1 MASFKPKSIVSSAMM
16 PRISSSLCQKCLQSS
31 ARFGPQA
38 ARRYTSP
45 ANHLSGDETTADQ
58 ENTPTKTSDDNS
70 QESEPGAMTRR
81 LQEAT
86 EEAIFSGGSAGRRAV
101 QDAGFSEELKEK
113 LLNKIADANFR
124 QEYSSAFVEKDITS
138 AAGEGTRHIA
148 TAAPW
153 TGEEP
158 TADAVLRMLDDAK
171 KPLKPESRGKFQ
183 PPVVDPRV
191 RRAPVVPPRQRAVN
205 ARDRA
210 SLYAGLGLKEDKGL
224 SDKERDEMRKEFRA
238 RFEPVARVM
247 PSTPSGLAALAN
259 DHIENAIARGQ
270 FKNIARGKGVE
281 IDLTR
286 SNPFVDTTEYLLNRI
301 IQRQDIVPPWIEKQ
315 QELAK
320 TAASLRSRLRAD
332 WKRHASR
339 MIAAKGGTLEEQMA
353 RADQYAVAERLHNP
367 RQPADKAD
375 GTAEQASEL
384 TSEPDIAPLSRPF
397 RDPDWEKAEHAY
409 LKLSIEQLNS
419 ITRSYNLMAPEL
431 AKKPYYNLQREL
443 DACFADVAPQISK
456 EIKERA
462 TQPRVTSKL
471 TSKPSPFKGDG
482 IMGSL
487 VGKDTVKIYETR
499 SQPYG
504 FKEWWKDVW
513 KKD

>member
-1 MASFKPKSIVSSAMM
+1 MIPRVS
-16 PRISSSLCQKCLQSS
+16 PSLCQKCLQAS
-31 ARFGPQA
+31 ARFGPQG

-45 ANHLSGDETTADQ
+45 ANQLTGDESKADQ
-58 ENTPTKTSDDNS
+58 ENTSRPDSDGNS

-86 EEAIFSGGSAGRRAV
+86 EEALFSGGSAGKRAV

-124 QEYSSAFVEKDITS
+124 QEFSSAFAEKDLTS

-153 TGEEP
+153 TGEET

-171 KPLKPESRGKFQ
+171 KPLKPEFRGKFQ

-191 RRAPVVPPRQRAVN
+191 KRTPVVPPRLRAVN

-210 SLYAGLGLKEDKGL
+210 SMYAGLGLKEDKGL
-224 SDKERDEMRKEFRA
+224 SDKEREEMRKEFRA

-286 SNPFVDTTEYLLNRI
+286 SNPFVDTTEYLMNRI

-315 QELAK
+315 QELSK
-320 TAASLRSRLRAD
+320 AADSLRSRLRAD
-332 WKRHASR
+332 WKRHAAR
-339 MIAAKGGTLEEQMA
+339 MIASKGGSLEEQMA

-367 RQPADKAD
+367 RHS
-375 GTAEQASEL
+375 AEKVVDTTEEESGQS
-384 TSEPDIAPLSRPF
+384 SEPDIVPVSRPF
-397 RDPDWEKAEHAY
+397 RDPDWERAEHAY
-409 LKLSIEQLNS
+409 LKLSIEQLNG
-419 ITRSYNLMAPEL
+419 IARSYNLMAPEL

-443 DACFADVAPQISK
+443 DACFADVAPLIAK
-456 EIKERA
+456 EIKDRA
-462 TQPRVTSKL
+462 TRPRVTSNL
-471 TSKPSPFKGDG
+471 TSKPSPFGGDG
-482 IMGSL
+482 LMSNL
-487 VGKDTVKIYETR
+487 VGKDTVKIYDTR
-499 SQPYG
+499 AEPYG

>member
-1 MASFKPKSIVSSAMM
+1 MIS
-16 PRISSSLCQKCLQSS
+16 RLSSSLCQKCLQNSVRFS
-31 ARFGPQA
+31 RQEARP
-38 ARRYTSP
+38 YTSP
-45 ANHLSGDETTADQ
+45 ANHSTREGDEPNAGR
-58 ENTPTKTSDDNS
+58 ESKSRPNDDGNS

-86 EEAIFSGGSAGRRAV
+86 EEAIYSGGSAGRRAV
-101 QDAGFSEELKEK
+101 QDAGFSDELKEK
-113 LLNKIADANFR
+113 LLNKIADAKFR
-124 QEYSSAFVEKDITS
+124 QEYSSAFMEKDLIS

-148 TAAPW
+148 TSAPW
-153 TGEEP
+153 TGEES

-171 KPLKPESRGKFQ
+171 KPLKPEFRGKFQ
-183 PPVVDPRV
+183 PPVVDPRIK
-191 RRAPVVPPRQRAVN
+191 RTPVVPPRQRAVN

-224 SDKERDEMRKEFRA
+224 SDKEREEMRKEFRA

-286 SNPFVDTTEYLLNRI
+286 SNPFVDTTEYLMNRI

-315 QELAK
+315 QEISK
-320 TAASLRSRLRAD
+320 TANSLRLRLRTD

-339 MIAAKGGTLEEQMA
+339 MIAAKGGSLEEQMA

-367 RQPADKAD
+367 RQTEGKAAN
-375 GTAEQASEL
+375 TTEQEAGQISEQ
-384 TSEPDIAPLSRPF
+384 EAGPLPRPF

-409 LKLSIEQLNS
+409 LKLSIDQLNS
-419 ITRSYNLMAPEL
+419 TTRSYNLMAPEL

-443 DACFADVAPQISK
+443 DACFADVAPLISK

-462 TQPRVTSKL
+462 TRPRATSKL
-471 TSKPSPFKGDG
+471 TAKPSPFAGDG
-482 IMGSL
+482 IMSSL
-487 VGKDTVKIYETR
+487 AGKDTVKIYDTKA
-499 SQPYG
+499 QPYG

-513 KKD
+513 KKE